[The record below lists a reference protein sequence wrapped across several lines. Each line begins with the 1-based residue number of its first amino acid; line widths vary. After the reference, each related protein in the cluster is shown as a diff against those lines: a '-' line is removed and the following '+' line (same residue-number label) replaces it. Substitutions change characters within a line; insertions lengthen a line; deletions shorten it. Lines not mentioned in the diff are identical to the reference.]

1 MLYTSITMCSKAF
14 TIQVRQGGSM
24 NRLNRKGFTL
34 IEVIV
39 VAGITAILAGILV
52 PLIFKEIDE
61 SKISRA
67 SADVRSI
74 SGAMIVLKK
83 DTGQWPVMDSSCAAN
98 VTLLYSGADGT
109 QPTNLAAA
117 GFNVTTQSSYND
129 HLSTNSD
136 NCYSLWKGPYMA
148 YATVDPWGHSYVTN
162 ANGFVD
168 SAKPPVWIISAGPN
182 GQIDTAPVNNVVGA
196 DDVGIRLQ

>member
-1 MLYTSITMCSKAF
+1 MKI
-14 TIQVRQGGSM
+14 
-24 NRLNRKGFTL
+24 NRRGGFTL

-39 VAGITAILAGILV
+39 VAGIIAILAGILV

-67 SADVRSI
+67 YADARSI
-74 SGAMIVLKK
+74 STAMIVLKK
-83 DTGQWPVMDSSCAAN
+83 DTGQWPVMDSACNPN
-98 VTLLYSGADGT
+98 VTLLYSGSDGS
-109 QPTNLAAA
+109 QPSNLAAA

-136 NCYSLWKGPYMA
+136 NCYTLWKGPYMA

-162 ANGFVD
+162 ANGFSD
-168 SAKPPVWIISAGPN
+168 AAKPPVWIMSAGPN
-182 GQIDTAPVNNVVGA
+182 GLIDTAPGNNVVSA
-196 DDVGIRLQ
+196 DDIGLRLQ